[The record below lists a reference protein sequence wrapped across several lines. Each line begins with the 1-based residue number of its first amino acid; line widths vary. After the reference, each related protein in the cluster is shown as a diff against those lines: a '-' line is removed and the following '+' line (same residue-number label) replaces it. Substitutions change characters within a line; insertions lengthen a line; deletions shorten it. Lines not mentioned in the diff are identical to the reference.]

1 MAQGEAVVIGVSTFR
16 SPVPDGEEVP
26 LGSPTWEPLVFVPE
40 VLARVRRAVGR
51 LGYRVTDR
59 LDPVGSE
66 LRDLLCGSGERG
78 ARQAHRIVHVVSHGS
93 ANGRRARLD
102 MVPADGRLGRD
113 TDVTGW
119 ISDSHAERRPTLFLI
134 DLCGSGVAARLP
146 SYVHEAGEEGFAW
159 VIAASDGA
167 EEAYDGRFSTAVAEV
182 LEELSR
188 TGLGTDESQE
198 FVAFSLV
205 ARHIG
210 MRLEAADG
218 RVQTVRATLMDPSAP
233 EPVLPFFPNPAYAAF
248 AENPQRARRSTLDP
262 PVRAFLEELDPVDV
276 RHFTDRPGRHFT
288 GRRTQLRVL
297 APWLDDP
304 AGSRVCVV
312 VGSPGTGKSALLG
325 ALMCAA
331 HPHLTDQARHIRE
344 RLPGACRPAVHEAI
358 AAVQARQ
365 RGLETLLDV
374 LARQLRLVA
383 PARGWTAEDF
393 VFAVR
398 ALHDPPVIVLDALDE
413 ALDPADV
420 TDRLLLPLASERR
433 YDGGA
438 VCRLLIGMRPWGQFD
453 ELRALATREGL
464 LIDLDRTD
472 PAELEDDLAAYL
484 DDALAGV
491 DGYRSGRARSVRER
505 LAGSTAATLART
517 PQCGERWGE
526 FLVAS
531 VFTSYLASTSAVTD
545 VDDAARLGAAAPVT
559 LPDVFELDLTSRS
572 APGAT
577 RALLAAIAHG
587 KGGGIPAELAFPLAR
602 AFCPDGPASG
612 PGDADFS
619 RVLEESMFY
628 LRTQTDSDGTTLYRL
643 FHQGLTDHLRAHPYR
658 RPSSG
663 PGSVHQSHVPA
674 AGRVLSVLLTP
685 RAGAAHLVWAHA
697 APYLLRHAI
706 EHASEAGQ
714 ADTLMSEP
722 DFLVHADPRSLA
734 PALLAARTDKSF
746 LAAAA
751 VYNASYHHHRTAHR
765 EDRCRLLALDAA
777 RYGHT
782 EMQRSFTQSLPVSA
796 WQPRWAAG
804 SAPDPALVDLLPA
817 HSSWAT
823 GVACTTVDGR
833 PVAVTTGSDRS
844 VQVWDLVDRRP
855 MCPPLEGHT
864 AGVSAVACTTVEG
877 QPVAVTAGRDRT
889 LRVWDLRT
897 GQAIGAP
904 LTGHSEDV
912 LAVACTTYEGRPAAV
927 SCSGRTLRVWDLTTG
942 ECVAVRQGEHS
953 KPMTTMACT
962 NHPAQ
967 PPFMVTRGNDGTA
980 HVWYRGRLN
989 MGALRSSSGGVTA
1002 IACAFLDDDPVA
1014 VVGGTDGT
1022 VRVWDLIGRYLLAEL
1037 AGEGPRVSQVAC
1049 TTMRGMPVAV
1059 VADDG
1064 GTVRLWNLVSR
1075 RLEGRLTGVSCVSL
1089 ASTLIDDL
1097 PIVVTGA
1104 RDGVVQLWDPTPRTA
1119 VGEPRGGHTRGVTAV
1134 EVTEVEGRPVAVTAS
1149 NDRTVRV
1156 WDLATGEPVGEPL
1169 RAHTDWVDGVTCT
1182 TIGGRPAVVSAGFDG
1197 TVRIWDLA
1205 TGSPVGAPLTGHSGG
1220 VKAVTTA
1227 DAGGRP
1233 VVVTGGDDRTV
1244 RAWDLATGRPLG
1256 APLTGHTA
1264 GVRSVAWTVVEGR
1277 SVVVSGSYDG
1287 TVRIWDLLTGRPTTA
1302 PLVGHERS
1310 VRSVA
1315 CTVIEGWPVVV
1326 SGSYDG
1332 TVRFWDLL
1340 TGGPCGVSL
1349 VGHKGSVQSVAC
1361 AMVEGRPVAVTGSY
1375 DGTVRIWD
1383 VRTGQCEVLTMPRPV
1398 SAVALGPDGALVIGT
1413 GSGVVVMERK
1423 TGRV

>member
-26 LGSPTWEPLVFVPE
+26 LGSPTWEPLLFVPE
-40 VLARVRRAVGR
+40 VLARVRRAVGL

-59 LDPVGSE
+59 LDPMGSE
-66 LRDLLCGSGERG
+66 LRDLLCGSAERG

-102 MVPADGRLGRD
+102 MVPADGRLSRD

-167 EEAYDGRFSTAVAEV
+167 EEAYDGRFSTVVAEV

-233 EPVLPFFPNPAYAAF
+233 EPVLPFFPNPAYAGF
-248 AENPQRARRSTLDP
+248 AEDPQRARRSALDP
-262 PVRAFLEELDPVDV
+262 PVRDFLEELDPVDV

-304 AGSRVCVV
+304 AGSRLCVV

-331 HPHLTDQARHIRE
+331 HPQLTEQARHIRE
-344 RLPGACRPAVHEAI
+344 RLPGACRPAVHESI

-365 RGLETLLDV
+365 RGLETLLEV

-420 TDRLLLPLASERR
+420 TERLLVPLASGRR
-433 YDGGA
+433 HDGGA
-438 VCRLLIGMRPWGQFD
+438 VCRLLVGMRPWEQFD
-453 ELRALATREGL
+453 GLKALAAWDGL

-484 DDALAGV
+484 DDALTGV
-491 DGYRSGRARSVRER
+491 DGYRGGRARGVRER

-531 VFTSYLASTSAVTD
+531 VFTSYLASTDAVTD
-545 VDDAARLGAAAPVT
+545 VDEAARLGAAAPVT
-559 LPDVFELDLTSRS
+559 LPDVFELDLTSRA
-572 APGAT
+572 APEAT

-602 AFCPDGPASG
+602 AFCTDGLASG
-612 PGDADFS
+612 PEDADFS
-619 RVLEESMFY
+619 RVLEESLFY
-628 LRTQTDSDGTTLYRL
+628 LRTQTDTDGTTLYRL

-658 RPSSG
+658 RPSCG
-663 PGSVHQSHVPA
+663 PGSVRHPHLPA
-674 AGRVLSVLLTP
+674 AGRVLSVLMAP
-685 RAGAAHLVWAHA
+685 RAGAARLVWAHA

-706 EHASEAGQ
+706 EHARDAGE
-714 ADTLMSEP
+714 ADTLISEP

-734 PALLAARTDKSF
+734 PALLAARTDQSF

-751 VYNASYHHHRTAHR
+751 VYNASHHHHRTAHW

-777 RYGHT
+777 RYGDT
-782 EMQRSFTQSLPVSA
+782 GMQRRFTRSLPVSA

-817 HSSWAT
+817 HSSWVT
-823 GVACTTVDGR
+823 GMACTTVDGR
-833 PVAVTTGSDRS
+833 PVAVTAGSDS
-844 VQVWDLVDRRP
+844 VQLWDLVDRRP
-855 MCPPLEGHT
+855 LCPPLEGHT
-864 AGVSAVACTTVEG
+864 AGVTSVACTVLGER
-877 QPVAVTAGRDRT
+877 PVAVTAGRDRT

-897 GQAIGAP
+897 GQPVGEP
-904 LTGHSEDV
+904 LTGHDHDV
-912 LAVACTTYEGRPAAV
+912 PAVACTTYEGRPAAV

-942 ECVAVRQGEHS
+942 ECVARSEHS
-953 KPMTTMACT
+953 APLKTVACA
-962 NHPAQ
+962 NH
-967 PPFMVTRGNDGTA
+967 FVVTHGNDNTA
-980 HVWYRGRLN
+980 HVWYRGQFT
-989 MGALRSSSGGVTA
+989 MGELRSGGVTA
-1002 IACAFLDDDPVA
+1002 VACTSLNGDPVA
-1014 VVGGTDGT
+1014 VVGSNDGS
-1022 VRVWDLIGRYLLAEL
+1022 VRVWDLFGRYLLADL
-1037 AGEGPRVSQVAC
+1037 AEEGARVSRVVC
-1049 TTMRGMPVAV
+1049 TTLKGQPVAV

-1064 GTVRLWNLVSR
+1064 GTVRLWNLVTR
-1075 RLEGRLTGVSCVSL
+1075 QLVGRLTGVSCVSL
-1089 ASTLIDDL
+1089 ASTVIDDL
-1097 PIVVTGA
+1097 PIVVTGTT
-1104 RDGVVQLWDPTPRTA
+1104 DGVVQLWDPAPRTV
-1119 VGEPRGGHTRGVTAV
+1119 VGEPRDGHTRGVTAV
-1134 EVTEVEGRPVAVTAS
+1134 EVTEAGGRPVAVTGS

-1182 TIGGRPAVVSAGFDG
+1182 TVGGRPAAVSAGFDG

-1205 TGSPVGAPLTGHSGG
+1205 TGNPVGAPLTGHSGG

-1227 DAGGRP
+1227 DAGGRT

-1244 RAWDLATGRPLG
+1244 RIWDLATGNPVG

-1264 GVRSVAWTVVEGR
+1264 GVRSVACAVVEGR
-1277 SVVVSGSYDG
+1277 SLVVSGGYDG
-1287 TVRIWDLLTGRPTTA
+1287 TVRIWDLWTGRPTAA
-1302 PLVGHERS
+1302 PLAGHKGS

-1315 CTVIEGWPVVV
+1315 CTVVEGWPVAV

-1340 TGGPCGVSL
+1340 TGRPSAVPL

-1361 AMVEGRPVAVTGSY
+1361 ATVEDRPVAVTGSY

-1383 VRTGQCEVLTMPRPV
+1383 VRSGQCDVLTMPRPV

>member
-1 MAQGEAVVIGVSTFR
+1 MGLGEAVVIGVSTFR
-16 SPVPDGEEVP
+16 SPLPDGEEVP
-26 LGSPTWEPLVFVPE
+26 LGSPAWEPLVFVPE

-66 LRDLLCGSGERG
+66 LRDLLCDSRAGGGEP
-78 ARQAHRIVHVVSHGS
+78 AHRIVHVVSHGS
-93 ANGRRARLD
+93 ACGRRGRLD

-159 VIAASDGA
+159 VIAASDSE

-182 LEELSR
+182 LEDLSR

-248 AENPQRARRSTLDP
+248 TEDPRRAGRSALDP
-262 PVRAFLEELDPVDV
+262 PVRDFLEELDPLDV

-288 GRRTQLRVL
+288 GRRTQLRVM

-304 AGSRVCVV
+304 AGSRLCVV

-331 HPHLTDQARHIRE
+331 HPQLTNQARHIRE

-374 LARQLRLVA
+374 LARQLRLVV
-383 PARGWTAEDF
+383 PTRGWTPEEF

-420 TDRLLLPLASERR
+420 TDRLLLPLTSEHRS
-433 YDGGA
+433 DGSA
-438 VCRLLIGMRPWGQFD
+438 ACRLLIGMRPWEQFD
-453 ELRALATREGL
+453 GLKALAAREGL
-464 LIDLDRTD
+464 LVDLDETD
-472 PAELEDDLAAYL
+472 PAELEEDLAAYL
-484 DDALAGV
+484 GDALTGV
-491 DGYRSGRARSVRER
+491 DGYGSGRARRVREC

-517 PQCGERWGE
+517 PQHGERWGE

-545 VDDAARLGAAAPVT
+545 VDEAVRLGAGAPVT
-559 LPDVFELDLTSRS
+559 LPDVFELDLASHS
-572 APGAT
+572 APEAT
-577 RALLAAIAHG
+577 RALLASIAHG

-602 AFCPDGPASG
+602 AFCADGPA
-612 PGDADFS
+612 PEWADADFS

-628 LRTQTDSDGTTLYRL
+628 LRTQTDTDGTTLYRL

-658 RPSSG
+658 SPSSSPSG
-663 PGSVHQSHVPA
+663 VHPPRVPA
-674 AGRVLSVLLTP
+674 ADRVLSVLLTP
-685 RAGAAHLVWAHA
+685 RAGAARLVWAHA

-706 EHASEAGQ
+706 EHARDAGQ
-714 ADTLMSEP
+714 PDALITDP

-734 PALLAARTDKSF
+734 PALLAARTDEAF
-746 LAAAA
+746 LAAA
-751 VYNASYHHHRTAHR
+751 VYNASYHHHRAAHW

-777 RYGHT
+777 RYGDT
-782 EMQRSFTQSLPVSA
+782 EMRTRFTRSLPASA

-804 SAPDPALVDLLPA
+804 SAPNPALVDTLAA
-817 HSSWAT
+817 HSDRVT

-833 PVAVTTGSDRS
+833 PVAVTTGNDKS
-844 VQVWDLVDRRP
+844 VQLWDLIDRRP
-855 MCPPLEGHT
+855 MDPPLEGHT
-864 AGVSAVACTTVEG
+864 AGVTSVACTAIGER
-877 QPVAVTAGRDRT
+877 PVAVTAGYDHT

-897 GQAIGAP
+897 GQSIGEP
-904 LTGHSEDV
+904 LTGHTDAV
-912 LAVACTTYEGRPAAV
+912 LAVACTVYQGRPSAV
-927 SCSGRTLRVWDLTTG
+927 SCSGGTLRVWDLTTG
-942 ECVAVRQGEHS
+942 QCVAVGRGEHA
-953 KPMTTMACT
+953 KPMTTVACT
-962 NHPAQ
+962 NHPRQ
-967 PPFMVTRGNDGTA
+967 PPFAVTRGNDETA
-980 HVWYRGRLN
+980 HVWYLGKFPMGGLN
-989 MGALRSSSGGVTA
+989 GASGGVTA
-1002 IACAFLDDDPVA
+1002 IACTILDDDPVA
-1014 VVGGTDGT
+1014 VIGSDDGT
-1022 VRVWDLIGRYLLAEL
+1022 VRIWDLYGRYPLVDL
-1037 AGEGPRVSQVAC
+1037 AGKGRPVSQVVC
-1049 TTMRGMPVAV
+1049 TTMRDQPVAV
-1059 VADDG
+1059 VTDDG
-1064 GTVRLWNLVSR
+1064 GVVCLWNLVTR
-1075 RLEGRLTGVSCVSL
+1075 RLMGRLTGVSSISV
-1089 ASTLIDDL
+1089 ASTVIDDL
-1097 PIVVTGA
+1097 PIVVTGST
-1104 RDGVVQLWDPTPRTA
+1104 DGVVQLWDPTPRKP
-1119 VGEPRGGHTRGVTAV
+1119 VGDPRSGHTRGVTAV
-1134 EVTEVEGRPVAVTAS
+1134 EVTEVEGRLVAVTGS

-1156 WDLATGEPVGEPL
+1156 WDLATGQPMGEPMH
-1169 RAHTDWVDGVTCT
+1169 AHSDWVDGVTCT
-1182 TIGGRPAVVSAGFDG
+1182 TVGGRPAALSAGFDG
-1197 TVRIWDLA
+1197 TVQVRDLA
-1205 TGSPVGAPLTGHSGG
+1205 TGRPLGAPLTGHSGG

-1227 DAGGRP
+1227 DAEGRT

-1244 RAWDLATGRPLG
+1244 RIWDLATGRPVG

-1264 GVRSVAWTVVEGR
+1264 GVRSVACAVVEGR

-1302 PLVGHERS
+1302 PLVGHQRS

-1315 CTVIEGWPVVV
+1315 CTVVDGWPVVV

-1332 TVRFWDLL
+1332 TLRIWDLL
-1340 TGGPCGVSL
+1340 TGRPSAVSL

-1361 AMVEGRPVAVTGSY
+1361 AVVEGRSIAVSGSY
-1375 DGTVRIWD
+1375 DGTVRLWD
-1383 VRTGQCEVLTMPRPV
+1383 IGTAQCEVLTMPHSVR
-1398 SAVALGPDGALVIGT
+1398 AVALGPDGALVIGT

-1423 TGRV
+1423 AGTA

>member
-602 AFCPDGPASG
+602 AFCPDGTASG

-817 HSSWAT
+817 HSSWVT

-889 LRVWDLRT
+889 LRVWT
-897 GQAIGAP
+897 
-904 LTGHSEDV
+904 
-912 LAVACTTYEGRPAAV
+912 
-927 SCSGRTLRVWDLTTG
+927 
-942 ECVAVRQGEHS
+942 
-953 KPMTTMACT
+953 
-962 NHPAQ
+962 
-967 PPFMVTRGNDGTA
+967 
-980 HVWYRGRLN
+980 
-989 MGALRSSSGGVTA
+989 
-1002 IACAFLDDDPVA
+1002 
-1014 VVGGTDGT
+1014 
-1022 VRVWDLIGRYLLAEL
+1022 
-1037 AGEGPRVSQVAC
+1037 
-1049 TTMRGMPVAV
+1049 
-1059 VADDG
+1059 
-1064 GTVRLWNLVSR
+1064 
-1075 RLEGRLTGVSCVSL
+1075 
-1089 ASTLIDDL
+1089 
-1097 PIVVTGA
+1097 
-1104 RDGVVQLWDPTPRTA
+1104 
-1119 VGEPRGGHTRGVTAV
+1119 
-1134 EVTEVEGRPVAVTAS
+1134 
-1149 NDRTVRV
+1149 
-1156 WDLATGEPVGEPL
+1156 
-1169 RAHTDWVDGVTCT
+1169 
-1182 TIGGRPAVVSAGFDG
+1182 
-1197 TVRIWDLA
+1197 
-1205 TGSPVGAPLTGHSGG
+1205 
-1220 VKAVTTA
+1220 
-1227 DAGGRP
+1227 
-1233 VVVTGGDDRTV
+1233 
-1244 RAWDLATGRPLG
+1244 
-1256 APLTGHTA
+1256 
-1264 GVRSVAWTVVEGR
+1264 
-1277 SVVVSGSYDG
+1277 
-1287 TVRIWDLLTGRPTTA
+1287 
-1302 PLVGHERS
+1302 
-1310 VRSVA
+1310 
-1315 CTVIEGWPVVV
+1315 
-1326 SGSYDG
+1326 
-1332 TVRFWDLL
+1332 
-1340 TGGPCGVSL
+1340 
-1349 VGHKGSVQSVAC
+1349 
-1361 AMVEGRPVAVTGSY
+1361 
-1375 DGTVRIWD
+1375 
-1383 VRTGQCEVLTMPRPV
+1383 
-1398 SAVALGPDGALVIGT
+1398 
-1413 GSGVVVMERK
+1413 
-1423 TGRV
+1423 

>member
-1 MAQGEAVVIGVSTFR
+1 MTQGEAVVIGVSTFR
-16 SPVPDGEEVP
+16 SPVPDGEEMP

-59 LDPVGSE
+59 LNPVRSE
-66 LRDLLCGSGERG
+66 LRDLLCGSGDRG
-78 ARQAHRIVHVVSHGS
+78 AQQAHRIVHVVSHGS
-93 ANGRRARLD
+93 ADGRRARLD

-159 VIAASDGA
+159 VIAASDGE

-210 MRLEAADG
+210 VRLEAADG

-248 AENPQRARRSTLDP
+248 AEDPRRARRSALDP
-262 PVRAFLEELDPVDV
+262 PVRDFLEELDPVDV

-331 HPHLTDQARHIRE
+331 HPQLSEQARHIRD
-344 RLPGACRPAVHEAI
+344 RLPGVCRPAVHEAI

-365 RGLETLLDV
+365 RRLETLLDV
-374 LARQLRLVA
+374 LARQLRLA
-383 PARGWTAEDF
+383 PPARGWTAEEF
-393 VFAVR
+393 LFAVR
-398 ALHDPPVIVLDALDE
+398 TLHDPPVIVLDALDE
-413 ALDPADV
+413 AVDPADV

-438 VCRLLIGMRPWGQFD
+438 VCRLLVGMRPWGQFD
-453 ELRALATREGL
+453 GLKALAAREGL

-484 DDALAGV
+484 DDALTGV
-491 DGYRSGRARSVRER
+491 DGYRSGRARGVRER
-505 LAGSTAATLART
+505 LAGSTAATLVRT
-517 PQCGERWGE
+517 PQGGERWGE

-531 VFTSYLASTSAVTD
+531 VFTSYLASTTAATD
-545 VDDAARLGAAAPVT
+545 VEEASRLGAAAPVT
-559 LPDVFELDLTSRS
+559 LPDVFELDLTSRA
-572 APGAT
+572 APEAT

-587 KGGGIPAELAFPLAR
+587 KGGGIPAELAFPMAR
-602 AFCPDGPASG
+602 AFCPDGQASA

-619 RVLEESMFY
+619 RVLDESLFY
-628 LRTQTDSDGTTLYRL
+628 LRTHTDTDGTTLYRL

-658 RPSSG
+658 RPACG
-663 PGSVHQSHVPA
+663 AGSVRHPHLPA

-706 EHASEAGQ
+706 EHARDAGR
-714 ADTLMSEP
+714 ADALIGEP

-734 PALLAARTDKSF
+734 PALLAARTDES
-746 LAAAA
+746 LLAAA
-751 VYNASYHHHRTAHR
+751 VYSASYHHHRTVHWV
-765 EDRCRLLALDAA
+765 DRCRLLALDAA
-777 RYGHT
+777 RYGDT
-782 EMQRSFTQSLPVSA
+782 QLQRSFSRSLPVSA

-804 SAPDPALVDLLPA
+804 SAPDPARVDTLPV
-817 HSSWAT
+817 HSNWVT
-823 GVACTTVDGR
+823 DVACTTIDGR
-833 PVAVTTGSDRS
+833 PVAVTTGLDKLEL
-844 VQVWDLVDRRP
+844 WDLTERRP
-855 MCPPLEGHT
+855 VCEPLEGHT
-864 AGVSAVACTTVEG
+864 AGVTAVACTTVEG
-877 QPVAVTAGRDRT
+877 QPVAVTAARDHT
-889 LRVWDLRT
+889 VRVWDLRT
-897 GQAIGAP
+897 GQAVGAP
-904 LTGHSEDV
+904 LTGHDEAV
-912 LAVACTTYEGRPAAV
+912 LAVACTTYDGRPAAV
-927 SCSGRTLRVWDLTTG
+927 SCSESTMRVWDLTTG
-942 ECVAVRQGEHS
+942 RCVAAVRGRPSQQ
-953 KPMTTMACT
+953 MTTVACT
-962 NHPAQ
+962 NHPRR
-967 PPFMVTRGNDGTA
+967 PPFMVTCENDSTA
-980 HVWYRGRLN
+980 HVWFRGRFYL
-989 MGALRSSSGGVTA
+989 GGLTGWSGGVTA

-1014 VVGGTDGT
+1014 VVGGDDGT
-1022 VRVWDLIGRYLLAEL
+1022 VRVWDLQGRYPLAEL
-1037 AGEGPRVSQVAC
+1037 AGEGSRVSRVVC
-1049 TTMRGMPVAV
+1049 STMGDRPVAV

-1064 GTVRLWNLVSR
+1064 GSVRLWNLVTR
-1075 RLEGRLTGVSCVSL
+1075 QLEGRLTGVSCLSV

-1097 PIVVTGA
+1097 PIVVTGD
-1104 RDGVVQLWDPTPRTA
+1104 RDGVVQLWNPAPRKA
-1119 VGEPRGGHTRGVTAV
+1119 VGDPRNGHTRGVTAV
-1134 EVTEVEGRPVAVTAS
+1134 EVTEVGGRPVAVTGS

-1182 TIGGRPAVVSAGFDG
+1182 TVGGRPAALSAGFDG

-1205 TGSPVGAPLTGHSGG
+1205 AGKPVGEPLTGHSGG

-1244 RAWDLATGRPLG
+1244 RVWDLATGRPVG

-1264 GVRSVAWTVVEGR
+1264 GVRSLACGEVAGRSVAVSGGYDGTVRVWDLATGRPTAAPLTGHTGGVRSVACAVVEGWP
-1277 SVVVSGSYDG
+1277 VVVSGSYDG
-1287 TVRIWDLLTGRPTTA
+1287 TVRIWDLLTGRP
-1302 PLVGHERS
+1302 S
-1310 VRSVA
+1310 
-1315 CTVIEGWPVVV
+1315 
-1326 SGSYDG
+1326 
-1332 TVRFWDLL
+1332 
-1340 TGGPCGVSL
+1340 GVSL
-1349 VGHKGSVQSVAC
+1349 AGHKGSVQSVAC
-1361 AMVEGRPVAVTGSY
+1361 AVVEGRPVVVSGSY

-1383 VRTGQCEVLTMPRPV
+1383 VRTRQCEVLTMPHPV

-1423 TGRV
+1423 TGRI

>member
-1 MAQGEAVVIGVSTFR
+1 MGQGEAVVIGVSTFR

-40 VLARVRRAVGR
+40 VLARVRRAVGQ

-59 LDPVGSE
+59 LDPVRSE
-66 LRDLLCGSGERG
+66 LRDLLCGSGEG
-78 ARQAHRIVHVVSHGS
+78 GGQPAHRIVHVVSHGS
-93 ANGRRARLD
+93 ASGRRARLD

-159 VIAASDGA
+159 VIAASDSE

-182 LEELSR
+182 LEDLSR

-248 AENPQRARRSTLDP
+248 AEDPQRAGRSALDP
-262 PVRAFLEELDPVDV
+262 PVRDFLEELDPLDV

-304 AGSRVCVV
+304 AGSRMCVV

-331 HPHLTDQARHIRE
+331 HPQLTEQARHIRE

-374 LARQLRLVA
+374 LAAQLRLVA

-398 ALHDPPVIVLDALDE
+398 ALRDPPVIVLDALDE
-413 ALDPADV
+413 ALDPADI
-420 TDRLLLPLASERR
+420 TDRLLLPLTSERR

-438 VCRLLIGMRPWGQFD
+438 VCRLLVGMRPWEQFD
-453 ELRALATREGL
+453 ELKTLAAREGL

-484 DDALAGV
+484 NDALTGV

-517 PQCGERWGE
+517 PQRGERWGE

-531 VFTSYLASTSAVTD
+531 VFTSYLALTSAVTD

-559 LPDVFELDLTSRS
+559 LPDVFELDLTSRA
-572 APGAT
+572 APEAT

-587 KGGGIPAELAFPLAR
+587 KGGGIPTELAFPLAR

-619 RVLEESMFY
+619 RVLEESLFY
-628 LRTQTDSDGTTLYRL
+628 LRTHTDTDGTTLYRL
-643 FHQGLTDHLRAHPYR
+643 FHQGLTDHLRSHPYR

-663 PGSVHQSHVPA
+663 PGSVPPPRVPA
-674 AGRVLSVLLTP
+674 ADRVLSVLLTP

-706 EHASEAGQ
+706 EHARDAGQ
-714 ADTLMSEP
+714 ADALITDP

-734 PALLAARTDKSF
+734 PALLAARADESF
-746 LAAAA
+746 LAAA
-751 VYNASYHHHRTAHR
+751 VYNASYHRHRTAHW
-765 EDRCRLLALDAA
+765 EERCRLLALDAA
-777 RYGHT
+777 RYGDT
-782 EMQRSFTQSLPVSA
+782 EMQRRFTRSLPMSA

-804 SAPDPALVDLLPA
+804 SAPDPALVDLLNA
-817 HSSWAT
+817 HSSWVT
-823 GVACTTVDGR
+823 GVACTTVDER
-833 PVAVTTGSDRS
+833 PVAVTTGNDKV
-844 VQVWDLVDRRP
+844 VQLWDLVDRRP
-855 MCPPLEGHT
+855 MCPPLEGHR
-864 AGVSAVACTTVEG
+864 AGVTSVACTTVDG
-877 QPVAVTAGRDRT
+877 QPVAVTAGRDHT
-889 LRVWDLRT
+889 VRVWDLRT
-897 GQAIGAP
+897 GQPIGEP
-904 LTGHSEDV
+904 LTGHNEEV

-953 KPMTTMACT
+953 KPMTTVACT

-967 PPFMVTRGNDGTA
+967 PPFMVTRGNDSTA
-980 HVWYRGRLN
+980 HVWFRGRFYLGGLN
-989 MGALRSSSGGVTA
+989 GSSGGMTA
-1002 IACAFLDDDPVA
+1002 IACAILDDDPVA
-1014 VVGGTDGT
+1014 VVGSDDGT
-1022 VRVWDLIGRYLLAEL
+1022 VRVWDLYGRFPLWEL
-1037 AGEGPRVSQVAC
+1037 AGEGARVSEVVC
-1049 TTMRGMPVAV
+1049 TTMRGQPVTV
-1059 VADDG
+1059 VADNG
-1064 GTVRLWNLVSR
+1064 GTVRLWNLVTR
-1075 RLEGRLTGVSCVSL
+1075 ELVGRLTGVSCVSV

-1119 VGEPRGGHTRGVTAV
+1119 VGDPRDGHTRGVTAV
-1134 EVTEVEGRPVAVTAS
+1134 EVTEFEGRPVAVTGS

-1182 TIGGRPAVVSAGFDG
+1182 TIDGRPAALSAGFDG

-1205 TGSPVGAPLTGHSGG
+1205 TGRPVGEPLTGHSGG
-1220 VKAVTTA
+1220 VKAVATA

-1244 RAWDLATGRPLG
+1244 RIWDLTTGRQIG
-1256 APLTGHTA
+1256 TPLTGHNA
-1264 GVRSVAWTVVEGR
+1264 GVRSVACGEVEGISVVVSGSYDGTVRIWNLLTGRPSTAPLVGHRGGVRSVACAVVEGWP
-1277 SVVVSGSYDG
+1277 VVVSGSYDG
-1287 TVRIWDLLTGRPTTA
+1287 TVRIWDLLTGRP
-1302 PLVGHERS
+1302 S
-1310 VRSVA
+1310 
-1315 CTVIEGWPVVV
+1315 
-1326 SGSYDG
+1326 
-1332 TVRFWDLL
+1332 
-1340 TGGPCGVSL
+1340 GVSL

-1361 AMVEGRPVAVTGSY
+1361 TVVEGRPFVATGSY
-1375 DGTVRIWD
+1375 DGTVRLWD
-1383 VRTGQCEVLTMPRPV
+1383 VRTRQCEVLTMPRPV
-1398 SAVALGPDGALVIGT
+1398 SAVALGPDGALVVGT